1 MFFFCVHRVVLQFT
15 GVAIRSERLKG
26 DNLAALITD
35 NKDTLSVK
43 VAEVSVGK
51 SDQLMVPMHDIYSNL
66 ASNFMFMDSRM

>member
-1 MFFFCVHRVVLQFT
+1 MHRVVLQFT

-35 NKDTLSVK
+35 NKDTLSVE

-66 ASNFMFMDSRM
+66 ASNFVSMDSRM